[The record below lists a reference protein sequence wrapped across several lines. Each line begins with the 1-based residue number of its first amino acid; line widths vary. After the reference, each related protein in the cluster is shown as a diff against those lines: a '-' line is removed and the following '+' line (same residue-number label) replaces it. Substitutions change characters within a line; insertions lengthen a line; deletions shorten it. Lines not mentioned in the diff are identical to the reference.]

1 MKQEELSRRRKEQM
15 AASLKRLMARKPLH
29 KITIQEIADDCGINR
44 YTFYYH
50 FQDIYDLLSW
60 TFRQE
65 ALSLIHQSD
74 SCLTW
79 EDGIRL
85 FLWYVR
91 DNAAVCRSAIN
102 SLGQESLR
110 RMFHEEAAYLM
121 RAYLLEIKGE
131 RQVPEGYLDFLTDF
145 YMEALSGLVMQWLQR
160 GMDVPEETLLH
171 YLHLTLEG
179 TFDQAF
185 RRVQEEERGAA
196 ASNA

>member
-1 MKQEELSRRRKEQM
+1 M
-15 AASLKRLMARKPLH
+15 
-29 KITIQEIADDCGINR
+29 
-44 YTFYYH
+44 
-50 FQDIYDLLSW
+50 
-60 TFRQE
+60 
-65 ALSLIHQSD
+65 
-74 SCLTW
+74 
-79 EDGIRL
+79 
-85 FLWYVR
+85 
-91 DNAAVCRSAIN
+91 CRSAIN

-145 YMEALSGLVMQWLQR
+145 YMEALSGL
-160 GMDVPEETLLH
+160 LH